1 MSIKIDKSRCI
12 GCGKCVEA
20 CPGNLIWQDD
30 AKKAAIRIPEDC
42 WGCTSCVKICPASAI
57 SYYLGADIGGNG
69 AEMTVHPHGT
79 FYDWQIRF
87 PDGHETKIAVNRKN
101 ANQY

>member
-1 MSIKIDKSRCI
+1 MSINIDKTRCI

-20 CPGNLIWQDD
+20 CPGNLIQVSADRL
-30 AKKAAIRIPEDC
+30 AAIRIPEDC
-42 WGCTSCVKICPASAI
+42 WGCTSCIKVCPKTAI
-57 SYYLGADIGGNG
+57 AYYLGADIGGG
-69 AEMTVHPHGT
+69 GSLMTVRAHGT

-87 PDGHETKIAVNRKN
+87 PDGGETTITIDRTN